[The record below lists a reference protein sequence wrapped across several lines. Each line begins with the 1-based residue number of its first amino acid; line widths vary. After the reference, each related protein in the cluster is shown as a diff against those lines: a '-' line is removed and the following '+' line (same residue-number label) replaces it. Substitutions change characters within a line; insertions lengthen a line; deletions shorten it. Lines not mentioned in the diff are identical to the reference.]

1 VPLPDGFIDMPVHEF
16 VDRLAIGAEG
26 EDDLAGRFRAVGW
39 PVCQLGRAEAGAQH
53 APLWVGDREVKLPDM
68 MVRIPS
74 FGWAFIECRMKRKG
88 VIYGL
93 DAYGLNVGRQGRTDR
108 WEELLVAD
116 EHARN
121 VILAVFDP
129 AFGWLLVRVA
139 KLAAIGLTTDKGEQW
154 WLVPRRH
161 MTPLSQVLDGVLR
174 PGLLLSGME
183 A

>member
-1 VPLPDGFIDMPVHEF
+1 VALSDNIDDFLTMPVHKF

-39 PVCQLGRAEAGAQH
+39 PTCQLGRAEAGAQH
-53 APLWVGDREVKLPDM
+53 APLWVSDRKVKLPDM
-68 MVRIPS
+68 MVRIPVM
-74 FGWAFIECRMKRKG
+74 GWCFIECRTKRQG
-88 VIYGL
+88 VIRGH
-93 DAYGLNVGRQGRTDR
+93 DAYGLNAAMYGRSDR
-108 WEELLVAD
+108 WRELLVAD

-129 AFGWLLVRVA
+129 AFGWLLARVA
-139 KLAAIGLTTDKGEQW
+139 KLSAIGLERDRGGEW

-161 MTPLSQVLDGVLR
+161 MTPLSQVLDGAL
-174 PGLLLSGME
+174 